1 MQNIRYTR
9 FANPVFE
16 PVWNRNY
23 VRCIQITMAEK
34 FAVEDRG
41 NFTTKPARY
50 GCGTEP
56 SVEVLANLTMD
67 PPTCE
72 DHDASRDQKA
82 STMSL
87 RRARHTMWKSA
98 ARSPDHLIIPELQ
111 SFPV

>member
-56 SVEVLANLTMD
+56 SARGTGQSHNGSAHLRGPRRLARPESFDHVIAKSTSYDVEIR
-67 PPTCE
+67 C
-72 DHDASRDQKA
+72 
-82 STMSL
+82 
-87 RRARHTMWKSA
+87 
-98 ARSPDHLIIPELQ
+98 PE
-111 SFPV
+111 S